1 MEASL
6 RRISEHVWWLP
17 PGPPD
22 RPSLCAV
29 VGSKEVLALDAGSS
43 AGHARLLLDG
53 LAREGITR
61 PSYVALTHSH
71 WDHVFGAA
79 ELKTTVV
86 AHAGTAEY
94 LAELATYEWTD
105 EALEERLAAGA
116 VPPTHVAHVKEELPA
131 PRDVR
136 IASVDTVFREAHDLD
151 LGGVTVRLQHVG
163 GDHAPDSTVMYVA
176 PDRLVFLGDSLYH
189 ATDGSEPFLTRRKTF
204 PLLDAVLAFDAE
216 HYVEGHAETV
226 MPRSEAEELA
236 TKIRLAGSLVAR
248 LEAAGTDLDEATVL
262 AAAQAETGEPLDD
275 ETAELVRAFL
285 IGRSHEGDA

>member
-22 RPSLCAV
+22 RPSLCAA
-29 VGSKEVLALDAGSS
+29 VGAGDVLALDAGAS
-43 AGHARLLLDG
+43 AAHARLFLDG
-53 LAREGITR
+53 LAREGIGR
-61 PSYVALTHSH
+61 PRYVALTHSH

-79 ELKTTVV
+79 ELEASVI
-86 AHAGTAEY
+86 AHVSTAEY
-94 LAELATYEWTD
+94 LAELADYEWTD

-116 VPPTHVAHVKEELPA
+116 VSPEHVAHVKEELPA

-136 IASVDTVFREAHDLD
+136 IASVDTVFRETLDLD
-151 LGGVTVRLQHVG
+151 LGGVTVRVQHVG

-176 PDRLVFLGDSLYH
+176 PDRLLFLGDSLYD
-189 ATDGSEPFLTRRKTF
+189 ATDGSERYLTRRKTF

-216 HYVEGHAETV
+216 LYVEGHAEAV

-236 TKIRLAGSLVAR
+236 RKMRLAGSLVAR
-248 LEAAGTDLDEATVL
+248 LDAAGSDLDEATVL
-262 AAAQAETGEPLDD
+262 AAAQAEAGEAPDD
-275 ETAELVRAFL
+275 ETIEVVRAFL
-285 IGRSHEGDA
+285 IGRSHEGPA